1 MTQTFLLSSDLRPN
15 AYTLNM
21 PLRMVEPDIHF
32 LPEPSYSPSVKRPV
46 IVYRRVFSRL
56 SLAANIG
63 VLRRNKWLEG
73 ERRKGHYRVEH
84 FHSNCHEAYMALNG
98 SATYHLGALTEQ
110 ENGEDVFPGLLL
122 TIYEDD
128 LLIVPVRGLTIS
140 VN

>member
-1 MTQTFLLSSDLRPN
+1 
-15 AYTLNM
+15 M
-21 PLRMVEPDIHF
+21 PLCMVEPELHF
-32 LPEPSYSPSVKRPV
+32 LPETPYSPRVKRPV
-46 IVYRRVFSRL
+46 IAYRDVFSRL
-56 SLAANIG
+56 SLAASIG
-63 VLRRNKWLEG
+63 VLRRNKWLDG
-73 ERRKGHYRVEH
+73 EHRKGHYRVEH